1 MRRVRVELGTG
12 ESEYLDAVIKEVLR
26 ARPVVFDTP
35 RALSRPLVLGGR
47 VLPAGWLVAPAIPLV
62 HRDPDLFPAPDDF
75 DPDRFLS
82 ADPPVA
88 GWIPFGGGQR
98 RCVGSRLALLEL
110 LELQT
115 VVSAVLGRF
124 ELAAAEAAPERQR
137 VRGVT
142 LTPGKGARVVVGRR
156 LG

>member
-12 ESEYLDAVIKEVLR
+12 ESEYLDAVIGPASPSRGLR
-26 ARPVVFDTP
+26 HAPGAQPAAGARRP
-35 RALSRPLVLGGR
+35 RASR
-47 VLPAGWLVAPAIPLV
+47 GWLVAPAIPLV